1 MPGAATTSIPEPGA
15 AGSTRRP
22 RSAWNGFVGVLR
34 ISTASPRPDRPLDAD
49 RRRLAERDLE
59 AVLVRERRLDHL
71 PLHLA
76 VERDRDLR
84 PRVVLADVDQ
94 RVLLGELPERDAQA
108 LAVRGVDRLD
118 DRLER
123 RRSEVMVDVAARLA
137 EPVADLDLR
146 EAPELRD
153 LARVH
158 RVPLYGVAVREDADR
173 GHLAGVEAVA
183 DASRLPRRAACTRSG
198 GPRVAL
204 DLEDAGRERSVAVPG
219 LRRQELRDPAPSPH
233 RRRRR

>member
-15 AGSTRRP
+15 AGSMRRP

-34 ISTASPRPDRPLDAD
+34 ISTASPRPGRPLDAD

-94 RVLLGELPERDAQA
+94 RVLLGELPERDAQP
-108 LAVRGVDRLD
+108 LAVRGIDGLD

-123 RRSEVMVDVAARLA
+123 RRSEVVVDVAARLA

-158 RVPLYGVAVREDADR
+158 GVPLYGVAVREDADR

-183 DASRLPRRAACTRSG
+183 DASRLPRRAACRRSG
-198 GPRVAL
+198 
-204 DLEDAGRERSVAVPG
+204 
-219 LRRQELRDPAPSPH
+219 
-233 RRRRR
+233 RRRARARS